1 MPRIADNTVGAAW
14 LSKQIACHQI
24 VANGVF
30 SPPLCFSFVGRL
42 SGAVEAAATRAH
54 QVVAGCLQRV
64 GTKDEGPLPHT
75 EAFEVGEL

>member
-1 MPRIADNTVGAAW
+1 MLGSPADYLPSDRCEW
-14 LSKQIACHQI
+14 LFLTTIY
-24 VANGVF
+24 
-30 SPPLCFSFVGRL
+30 SFVGRL

-75 EAFEVGEL
+75 EPSRSANCDAVVSLTVVKC